1 MGAPDLVILGNLL
14 VDDIV
19 RRDGST
25 LMGEPGGALL
35 HAALAARLWGAG
47 VGLVSVVGTDYPAAA
62 LEGLAARGVD
72 LAGVRPLG
80 RPGGRAWLLYERDV
94 RRVIHQLDGPSH
106 DDVSPLPADVPPAF
120 SGARGFHLA
129 PMPLAR
135 QRSLAAALAA
145 ACTSPP
151 SHGSAESV
159 PMRAEGL
166 PDRRPPPR
174 ASDRPFISLDPFEL
188 VRDDNLAEWS
198 RVLAHVDAFFPSR
211 DEVRV
216 GAAPDDLVTRL
227 AGGRLGLVALKAGA
241 AGGRLVD
248 LVAGTSHPWT
258 ARADRVVDATGAGD
272 AFVGGFL
279 AGALGHGDLPRA
291 VEQGIVAAS
300 FAIEDWGA
308 RGLFAATPERAA
320 ARRDAWFGVAAAAGS
335 TCP

>member
-1 MGAPDLVILGNLL
+1 MNAPDLVILGNLL

-25 LMGEPGGALL
+25 LMGEAGGALL
-35 HAALAARLWGAG
+35 HAALAARLWGAR
-47 VGLVSVVGTDYPAAA
+47 VGLVSVVGSDYPAAVLEA
-62 LEGLAARGVD
+62 LADRGVD

-94 RRVIHQLDGPSH
+94 RRVIHQLDCPSH
-106 DDVSPLPADVPPAF
+106 GDVSPLPADVPAAF
-120 SGARGFHLA
+120 AAARGFHLA
-129 PMPLAR
+129 PMPLER
-135 QRSLAAALAA
+135 QRSLAVALA
-145 ACTSPP
+145 
-151 SHGSAESV
+151 
-159 PMRAEGL
+159 
-166 PDRRPPPR
+166 
-174 ASDRPFISLDPFEL
+174 DRPFLSLDPFEL

-198 RVLAHVDAFFPSR
+198 QVLAHVDAFFPSR

-248 LVAGTSHPWT
+248 LATGTSHAW
-258 ARADRVVDATGAGD
+258 AGRAEEVVDATGAGD

-279 AGALGHGDLPRA
+279 AGVLLHGDLPRA

-308 RGLFAATPERAA
+308 RGLLAATPERAA
-320 ARRDAWFGVAAAAGS
+320 ARHAAWFAAAVPVGS
-335 TCP
+335 TRP